1 MIISKLHVIVYIT
14 LYSRFCLSQVT
25 CTSPCISQATSA
37 STSQSH
43 SPDQGGKVKASQ
55 WVKMLDLKTP
65 TKNSQDVTFPELED
79 SAKKKKKKYKR
90 YNCTTPWWF
99 SASLY
104 IVLLL
109 DFRTSGHALYEYD
122 KLFSF
127 IVEWNEHILNKVIKI
142 YVANLIVTAEIF
154 MWL

>member
-1 MIISKLHVIVYIT
+1 MIISKLHVIVFIT

-90 YNCTTPWWF
+90 YIT
-99 SASLY
+99 
-104 IVLLL
+104 LLL
-109 DFRTSGHALYEYD
+109 DDLVLLYSLCYSLILRTSGHALYEYD

-127 IVEWNEHILNKVIKI
+127 IE
-142 YVANLIVTAEIF
+142 
-154 MWL
+154 

>member
-1 MIISKLHVIVYIT
+1 MIIGKLHVIVYIT
-14 LYSRFCLSQVT
+14 WYSRFCLSQVT

-79 SAKKKKKKYKR
+79 SAKKKKKYKR
-90 YNCTTPWWF
+90 YIT
-99 SASLY
+99 
-104 IVLLL
+104 LLL
-109 DFRTSGHALYEYD
+109 DDLVLLYTLYYS
-122 KLFSF
+122 L
-127 IVEWNEHILNKVIKI
+127 ILERLGMHYMSMTN
-142 YVANLIVTAEIF
+142 YFHL
-154 MWL
+154 

>member
-79 SAKKKKKKYKR
+79 SAKKKKKYKR
-90 YNCTTPWWF
+90 YIT
-99 SASLY
+99 
-104 IVLLL
+104 LLL
-109 DFRTSGHALYEYD
+109 DDLVLLYSLCYSLILRTSGHALYEYD
-122 KLFSF
+122 KLFTF
-127 IVEWNEHILNKVIKI
+127 IE
-142 YVANLIVTAEIF
+142 
-154 MWL
+154 

>member
-1 MIISKLHVIVYIT
+1 MIISKLHVIVFIT
-14 LYSRFCLSQVT
+14 LYNRFCLSQVT

-90 YNCTTPWWF
+90 YIT
-99 SASLY
+99 
-104 IVLLL
+104 LLL
-109 DFRTSGHALYEYD
+109 DDLVLLYSLCYSLILRTSGHALYEYD

-127 IVEWNEHILNKVIKI
+127 IE
-142 YVANLIVTAEIF
+142 
-154 MWL
+154 

>member
-25 CTSPCISQATSA
+25 CTSLCISQATSA

-90 YNCTTPWWF
+90 YIT
-99 SASLY
+99 
-104 IVLLL
+104 LLL
-109 DFRTSGHALYEYD
+109 DDLVLLYTLYY
-122 KLFSF
+122 S
-127 IVEWNEHILNKVIKI
+127 
-142 YVANLIVTAEIF
+142 LI
-154 MWL
+154 

>member
-1 MIISKLHVIVYIT
+1 MIIGKLHVIVYIT
-14 LYSRFCLSQVT
+14 WYSRFCLSQVT

-65 TKNSQDVTFPELED
+65 TKNSQDVTFPEQED
-79 SAKKKKKKYKR
+79 SAKKKKKYKR
-90 YNCTTPWWF
+90 YIT
-99 SASLY
+99 
-104 IVLLL
+104 LLL
-109 DFRTSGHALYEYD
+109 DDLVLLYSLFYSLILRTSGHALYEYD

-127 IVEWNEHILNKVIKI
+127 IE
-142 YVANLIVTAEIF
+142 
-154 MWL
+154 

>member
-25 CTSPCISQATSA
+25 CTSPCISQATSV

-79 SAKKKKKKYKR
+79 SAKKKKKKYTR
-90 YNCTTPWWF
+90 YIT
-99 SASLY
+99 
-104 IVLLL
+104 LLL
-109 DFRTSGHALYEYD
+109 DDLVLLYTLNYSLIWERLGMHYM
-122 KLFSF
+122 SMTNYF
-127 IVEWNEHILNKVIKI
+127 IYRIKTNTYWI
-142 YVANLIVTAEIF
+142 K
-154 MWL
+154 W